1 MKKINGFTR
10 SPHILQILSYIIF
23 FGNVAVFSFVILPFC
38 DLMEKV
44 TKLEKYL

>member
-10 SPHILQILSYIIF
+10 SPHILQIISYIIF
-23 FGNVAVFSFVILPFC
+23 FGNVAVFSFVIMPFC

-44 TKLEKYL
+44 FLSKKHL